1 MGSGSIRH
9 SAAAQARIIG
19 NVKDE
24 WTIITTSR
32 PLLTI
37 CNALLSAN
45 LSPGGMIMTSGLP
58 CKFKASFFFPCF
70 FLLFSVVFFNST
82 TPLSAQENDS
92 LKLSQKELAT
102 TFHLTSKFRF
112 GPDIKVGDWVKY
124 QIVKGEE
131 EPKVAQ
137 EIELEVTGEENGA
150 FWIVETIINP
160 EKGTSSETH
169 ILTDPGG
176 QNVQQIFTVDQ
187 SGEKQQLPVLEL
199 VEYYTIFSEMAK
211 KIVEQNQMLLFDW
224 LKAEEN
230 EQIELAAGSFTCEYL
245 KPDTGEEEE
254 EEDEL
259 EAAVKEKTGSML
271 GLDNLKS
278 LVEKPEDLSDVLDI
292 ADRVETVTSLD
303 GIKGMFEA
311 PSLSDAE
318 DIANL
323 LISSRFSGEEQ
334 RQTFH
339 PLYFSDQV
347 PRLIPYFIALQFLI
361 LNDSIKEISG
371 GLVKYGPIE
380 LSASSG
386 K

>member
-1 MGSGSIRH
+1 
-9 SAAAQARIIG
+9 
-19 NVKDE
+19 
-24 WTIITTSR
+24 
-32 PLLTI
+32 
-37 CNALLSAN
+37 
-45 LSPGGMIMTSGLP
+45 MTSGLP

-82 TPLSAQENDS
+82 TPLSAQENDT
-92 LKLSQKELAT
+92 LKLSPEELAT
-102 TFHLTSKFRF
+102 TFHITAKFRF

-124 QIVKGEE
+124 QIVVGEE
-131 EPKVAQ
+131 EPKVTQ

-160 EKGTSSETH
+160 EKGASSQTH
-169 ILTDPGG
+169 LLTDPGG

-199 VEYYTIFSEMAK
+199 VEYYTVFSEMAE

-259 EAAVKEKTGSML
+259 EAAVKEKAGSML

-303 GIKGMFEA
+303 GIKEMFEA

-361 LNDSIKEISG
+361 LNDPIKEISG

>member
-1 MGSGSIRH
+1 MGSGSVRH

-24 WTIITTSR
+24 CTIITTFR

-37 CNALLSAN
+37 CNALLPAN
-45 LSPGGMIMTSGLP
+45 LSHGGMIMTSGLP

-70 FLLFSVVFFNST
+70 FLLFFVVFFNST
-82 TPLSAQENDS
+82 TPLSAQGNDS

-124 QIVKGEE
+124 QLVVGEE

-137 EIELEVTGEENGA
+137 EIELKVTGEENGA

-199 VEYYTIFSEMAK
+199 VEYYTVFSEMAE

-254 EEDEL
+254 EDEVK
-259 EAAVKEKTGSML
+259 EAVKEKAGSML

-278 LVEKPEDLSDVLDI
+278 LIEKPEDLSDVLDI
-292 ADRVETVTSLD
+292 TDRVESVTSLD

-323 LISSRFSGEEQ
+323 LISSRFSGYRSPVSDCQRPDKRDQRRPGEIRPDRAFRIQ
-334 RQTFH
+334 RQINNPTG
-339 PLYFSDQV
+339 
-347 PRLIPYFIALQFLI
+347 R
-361 LNDSIKEISG
+361 
-371 GLVKYGPIE
+371 
-380 LSASSG
+380 AST
-386 K
+386 

>member
-1 MGSGSIRH
+1 
-9 SAAAQARIIG
+9 
-19 NVKDE
+19 
-24 WTIITTSR
+24 
-32 PLLTI
+32 
-37 CNALLSAN
+37 
-45 LSPGGMIMTSGLP
+45 MTSVFRF
-58 CKFKASFFFPCF
+58 KFKASFFFPCF
-70 FLLFSVVFFNST
+70 FLVSFLVFFSST
-82 TPLSAQENDS
+82 APLPAQENDS
-92 LKLSQKELAT
+92 LKLSPDELAT

-124 QIVKGEE
+124 QIMVGEE
-131 EPKVAQ
+131 EPKPAQ
-137 EIELEVTGEENGA
+137 EIKLEVTGEENGA
-150 FWIVETIINP
+150 FWIVETITNP
-160 EKGTSSETH
+160 EKGTSSQTH

-176 QNVQQIFTVDQ
+176 QNVQQIFTVDK
-187 SGEKQQLPVLEL
+187 SGEKQELPVLEL
-199 VEYYTIFSEMAK
+199 VEYYTVFSEMAE

-254 EEDEL
+254 EEDEVK
-259 EAAVKEKTGSML
+259 EAVKEKAGSML

-303 GIKGMFEA
+303 GITGMFEA

-334 RQTFH
+334 QQQQTFH
-339 PLYFSDQV
+339 PLYFSAEV

-361 LNDSIKEISG
+361 VSDPIKEISG